1 MKKRKHSAQWH
12 ERKVA
17 QREREMF
24 AKDCRVKTLSVSH
37 AYSEIELYGLRRGN
51 YGASERRS
59 SWAWRK
65 AQEG

>member
-24 AKDCRVKTLSVSH
+24 AKDCRVKSISVSH
-37 AYSEIELYGLRRGN
+37 AYDAIEMYGLRRGN
-51 YGASERRS
+51 YGASERQA

-65 AQEG
+65 AQER

>member
-24 AKDCRVKTLSVSH
+24 AKDCRVHTIEVSH
-37 AYSEIELYGLRRGN
+37 AYDAIELYGLRRGN
-51 YGASERRS
+51 YGASERQA